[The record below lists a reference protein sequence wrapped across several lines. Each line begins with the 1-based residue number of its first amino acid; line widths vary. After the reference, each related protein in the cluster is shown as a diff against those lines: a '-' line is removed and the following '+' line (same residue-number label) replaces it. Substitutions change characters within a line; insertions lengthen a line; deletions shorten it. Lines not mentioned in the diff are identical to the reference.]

1 LLNLPNTLTLF
12 RILLVPLFLSLLVQG
27 NVRTALVVFIAAGLT
42 DAIDGALARLMN
54 SQTNLGAHLDP
65 MADKLLL
72 VSSFIALGFLGKV
85 PLPLMIM
92 VIMRDVVILGG
103 FLLSAVLTGKSMA
116 MHPSLWGK
124 LTTFVQILTVALVL
138 LAASEWVAVP
148 VAVLSS
154 AFVATGAL
162 SVVSGVGYVADG
174 IRWYQSA
181 PWDNRTG
188 LSTPPR

>member
-27 NVRTALVVFIAAGLT
+27 NVRTALVVFVAAGLT

-65 MADKLLL
+65 VADKLLL

-116 MHPSLWGK
+116 MHPSVWGK

-138 LAASEWVAVP
+138 LAASAWVAVP
-148 VAVLSS
+148 AVVLSG

-162 SVVSGVGYVADG
+162 SVVSGVGFVADG

-181 PWDNRTG
+181 PWDDRG
-188 LSTPPR
+188 RLSTPPR

>member
-1 LLNLPNTLTLF
+1 VLNLPNTLTLF

-27 NVRTALVVFIAAGLT
+27 NVRTALVVFVAAGLT

-65 MADKLLL
+65 AADKLLL

-103 FLLSAVLTGKSMA
+103 FLLSAVLTGKTMA
-116 MHPSLWGK
+116 MRPSVWGK

-148 VAVLSS
+148 VIVLSV

-181 PWDNRTG
+181 PWDDRARV
-188 LSTPPR
+188 STPPR